1 MPNKKAK
8 RNKDERKEK
17 NKYLETHGR
26 TPSQIKRK
34 KERAA
39 KRKKLQQAF

>member
-1 MPNKKAK
+1 MPNRKAK

-17 NKYLETHGR
+17 NKHLETHGR
-26 TPSQIKRK
+26 TPSQIKRR

-39 KRKKLQQAF
+39 KRKSI